1 MAAWTAANISE
12 LVLMSSNHSRS
23 SSDLAPPLVNRRD
36 LRHDVDAGGQ
46 PAFHQTAPDFAGFFV
61 TAYCAK
67 YDLFASHIKSAV
79 GRRWEFV
86 KDPASKG
93 RSMLTQIKFGTSGWR
108 AVMAEEFT
116 FANVRRAVEGIA
128 RYVVLQKPQGARVIV
143 GRDPRFLGET
153 FCSMAAEILAA
164 HGITPLVVAEPAPT
178 PAFAYAVIQSKA
190 DGVINFTASH
200 NPPEYNGIKFSTPDG
215 CPALPEVTKK
225 IEAEIVAG
233 DNPPSTMEA
242 ASADKGTLDPKPMY
256 LKRLGEIIDLEA
268 IRKAGVRVAFD
279 PMWGAARGY
288 SDELLRSAGADVA
301 TVHDYRDVLFGGHAP
316 EPDDHLLEDLR
327 IKMRETGAQIGIATD
342 GDADRFGIVDGDG
355 TFLQP
360 NYVIALLFDYLV
372 ESRGWK
378 NGVAKSVATTNL
390 INALAEKHGVE
401 LYETPVG
408 FKYIG
413 ELIMQDKIA
422 IGGEESAGLSI
433 RHHVPEKDGLLAGL
447 LCCEAVAKRGKPLGE
462 QLKAISNQVGSYYPQ
477 RENFRL
483 TPEVKGKFTEKL
495 RVDPKEF
502 VGHSVSQVVR
512 TDGLKLLFDDGSW
525 VCYRLSGTEPVVRV
539 YTEARSERGSEKLST
554 AAKNWIFE

>member
-1 MAAWTAANISE
+1 M
-12 LVLMSSNHSRS
+12 
-23 SSDLAPPLVNRRD
+23 P
-36 LRHDVDAGGQ
+36 
-46 PAFHQTAPDFAGFFV
+46 
-61 TAYCAK
+61 
-67 YDLFASHIKSAV
+67 
-79 GRRWEFV
+79 
-86 KDPASKG
+86 
-93 RSMLTQIKFGTSGWR
+93 TQIKFGTSGWR

-116 FANVRRAVEGIA
+116 FANVRRAMTGIA
-128 RYVVLQKPQGARVIV
+128 RYVSSQKPRGARVIV

-153 FCSMAAEILAA
+153 FCSMAAEILAS
-164 HGITPLVVAEPAPT
+164 HNITPLVAAEAAPT
-178 PAFAYAVIQSKA
+178 PAFAYAVVQTKA

-233 DNPPSTMEA
+233 DA
-242 ASADKGTLDPKPMY
+242 ASEPASRAGNGRQPIAKETVDPKPMY
-256 LKRLGEIIDLEA
+256 LKRLGDVVDLDV
-268 IRKAGVRVAFD
+268 IRKSGLRVVFD

-288 SDELLRSAGADVA
+288 SDELLHAAGVQVA
-301 TVHDYRDVLFGGHAP
+301 TVHDNRDVLFGGHAP

-327 IKMRETGAQIGIATD
+327 RKMKETDAQIGIATD
-342 GDADRFGIVDGDG
+342 GDADRFGIVDRDG

-390 INALAEKHGVE
+390 INALAKKHAVP
-401 LYETPVG
+401 LHETPVG

-433 RHHVPEKDGLLAGL
+433 RHHVPEKDGILAGL
-447 LCCEAVAKRGKPLGE
+447 LCCEMVARRGKSLGE
-462 QLKAISNQVGSYYPQ
+462 QLKAVCNQVGSYYPK

-483 TPEVKGKFTEKL
+483 TPEVKEKFTEKL
-495 RVDPKEF
+495 RSDPQEF
-502 VGHSVSQVVR
+502 MGRKVGEVVR
-512 TDGLKLLFDDGSW
+512 TDGLKLVFDDGSW

-539 YTEARSERGSEKLST
+539 YSEARDEAGLEKLSA
-554 AAKNWIFE
+554 AAKQWIFE